1 MNQDQLYIQRV
12 INGENHVFSLLVDKY
27 KHMVFT
33 LALRMVKNR
42 EEAEEVSQDTFIRVY
57 NSLDKFKGESKFS
70 TWLYRITYNKSLDCL
85 KKQKRTIDSFSVDG
99 YDDMNFP
106 DMENI
111 INGIERK
118 ERKIEIA
125 KVLKELSPDDN
136 TLITL
141 FYYEDLSLA
150 EISEV
155 MGISSNTVKVK
166 LFRSRNR
173 LAVLLKEK
181 LEPEFIQGY
190 GKK

>member
-12 INGENHVFSLLVDKY
+12 INGENQVFSLLVDKY

-118 ERKIEIA
+118 ERKIEMA